1 MNIGTENGFCASTIT
16 IWQGLG
22 YVLLIFKIVL
32 PISLIVLG
40 IITLGK
46 AVISDDDKEVK
57 KGIRGLI
64 TKFIIAVV
72 IFFLPSIMNGI
83 YPLITG
89 FDMVEKDYDVCME
102 CFTHP
107 KGNYCLKK
115 VEVYNENNSKNYCRM
130 KKLDKFVNRLSICN
144 NY

>member
-32 PISLIVLG
+32 PIALIVLG

-107 KGNYCLKK
+107 KGYYCLKK
-115 VEVYNENNSKNYCRM
+115 VEVYNENNSK
-130 KKLDKFVNRLSICN
+130 
-144 NY
+144 

>member
-1 MNIGTENGFCASTIT
+1 MNIDNQNIN
-16 IWQGLG
+16 I
-22 YVLLIFKIVL
+22 
-32 PISLIVLG
+32 
-40 IITLGK
+40 
-46 AVISDDDKEVK
+46 DDLYDQKYMHKEVK

-115 VEVYNENNSKNYCRM
+115 VEVYNENNSK
-130 KKLDKFVNRLSICN
+130 
-144 NY
+144 